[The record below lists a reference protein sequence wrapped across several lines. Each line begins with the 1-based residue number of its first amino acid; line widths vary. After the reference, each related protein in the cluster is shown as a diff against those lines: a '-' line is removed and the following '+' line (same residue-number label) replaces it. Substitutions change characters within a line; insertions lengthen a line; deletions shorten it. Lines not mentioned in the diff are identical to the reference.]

1 MHKID
6 KSNIGRFG
14 QRTGLGVVSISLLLL
29 GLGLN
34 PSEVMASSRQETI
47 IVGGGGAVNTL
58 DPLRSDYA
66 QTNLILSAV
75 YDTLVTFH
83 GKAMAPNL
91 ATEYTYAQD
100 ARSISFTLRDDVKF
114 HDGRKLTAKD
124 VSYTLDRLKRLGTGA
139 ASLIDGYE
147 STTVKDDTNFT
158 INLSKPSSLF
168 LPALSKIY
176 IVNSELVEQ
185 NKGSDDGQA
194 WLQSNDAGSGP
205 YMLQDQSQ
213 GVVINLFSDY
223 WSPEQGR
230 PKTIVFRRIDESATR
245 RDELL
250 AGGIDVALGL
260 SDRDAASLKANPTVK
275 VVPMNTG
282 IQTEIVFNT
291 SVGPTADPKVRKALR
306 LVYDYAGGLK
316 GIRGAN
322 GAIANG
328 PLPASL
334 DCRPNLPPV
343 KQDLEAAKAILA
355 EAGATGIKFQM
366 SFQPAFEIQ
375 KQEATLFQSN
385 LGEIGVDLDLV
396 PIAFPNY
403 LASLRDKKTI
413 PQMMLLE
420 DFPQF
425 PDPGIMLVR
434 GYKSDSI
441 GTNRAGYSNPDV
453 DKLLDEALGT
463 SDSEKRCDLYAK
475 VQTILD
481 ADSVMIDMYGVY
493 KPSAYRLGT
502 LEDLKGSFLVSQT
515 APADFRLAKP

>member
-1 MHKID
+1 MPKID
-6 KSNIGRFG
+6 KSTVARVG
-14 QRTGLGVVSISLLLL
+14 QRTRLGVVCISLMSL
-29 GLGLN
+29 GIGLN
-34 PSEVMASSRQETI
+34 SGDAMASSREETI
-47 IVGGGGAVNTL
+47 IVGAGGAVNTL

-66 QTNLILSAV
+66 QTNIILSAI

-91 ATEYTYAQD
+91 ATEYAYAPD
-100 ARSISFTLRDDVKF
+100 ARSISFTLRGDVKF
-114 HDGRKLTAKD
+114 HDGRTLTAKD
-124 VSYTLDRLKRLGTGA
+124 VAYTLDRLKRLGTGA

-147 STTVKDDTNFT
+147 STTITDDTHFT
-158 INLSKPSSLF
+158 VNLTKPSAVF

-176 IVNSELVEQ
+176 ILNADLVEQ
-185 NKGSDDGQA
+185 NKASDDGQA
-194 WLQSNDAGSGP
+194 WLQSHEAGSGP
-205 YMLQDQSQ
+205 YTLEDQSQ
-213 GVVINLFSDY
+213 GVAINLFPQY
-223 WSPEQGR
+223 WLPEQGR

-250 AGGIDVALGL
+250 AGGIDVALSL
-260 SDRDAASLKANPTVK
+260 SDRDALSLNTDPNVK

-306 LVYDYAGGLK
+306 LVYDYAGGLR
-316 GIRGAN
+316 GIRGKN

-355 EAGATGIKFQM
+355 DAGATGTKFQM

-385 LGEIGVDLDLV
+385 LQEIGIDLELV

-425 PDPGIMLVR
+425 PDPGIMLVK
-434 GYKSDSI
+434 GYKTDAI
-441 GTNRAGYSNPDV
+441 GTNRAGYSNPEV
-453 DKLLDEALGT
+453 DKLLDQAMATG
-463 SDSEKRCDLYAK
+463 DSEKRCDLYSK

-481 ADSVMIDMYGVY
+481 GDSVMIDMYGVY

-502 LEDLKGSFLVSQT
+502 LEDLKGSLLVSQT